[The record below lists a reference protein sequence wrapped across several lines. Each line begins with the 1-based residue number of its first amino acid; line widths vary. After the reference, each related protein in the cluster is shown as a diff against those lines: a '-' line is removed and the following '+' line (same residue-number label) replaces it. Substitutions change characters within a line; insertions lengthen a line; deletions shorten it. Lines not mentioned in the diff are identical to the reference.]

1 MLSASENP
9 FKENLTSLPK
19 PGGGEFGKFYSLPS
33 LNDPRIGKLV
43 SLFLFLFFFLFSPP
57 TIFYWIGLY
66 TTNYFMCQLYNYRS
80 VNGIVSELQ
89 KREITLDLF

>member
-43 SLFLFLFFFLFSPP
+43 SLFLFLFFFSFFPSDYLLLD
-57 TIFYWIGLY
+57 WLVHDK
-66 TTNYFMCQLYNYRS
+66 LLH
-80 VNGIVSELQ
+80 VSA
-89 KREITLDLF
+89 I